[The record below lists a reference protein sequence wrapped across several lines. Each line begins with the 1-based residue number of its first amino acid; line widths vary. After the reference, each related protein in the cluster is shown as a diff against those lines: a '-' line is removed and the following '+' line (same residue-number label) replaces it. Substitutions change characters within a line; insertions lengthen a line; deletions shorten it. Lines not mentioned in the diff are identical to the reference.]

1 MAQSSLAGA
10 CGTPN
15 RDAPADGWSVVH
27 SKGSLIYKP
36 KLYKQLQTLGV
47 SLQSSPY
54 GQKLVALYPSTDK
67 YIELLSPRASSG
79 RQSDHAE

>member
-1 MAQSSLAGA
+1 
-10 CGTPN
+10 
-15 RDAPADGWSVVH
+15 VH

-54 GQKLVALYPSTDK
+54 GQKLVAP
-67 YIELLSPRASSG
+67 LSFY
-79 RQSDHAE
+79 